1 MQKLIIEFKH
11 FLKKHHLL
19 ENVETVV
26 VGLSGG
32 ADSVVMTHLF
42 SIYQNQFNIQIIAV
56 HVNHQLRSTESDG
69 DETFVRKFCE
79 QMKIPLFTT
88 SVDVKN
94 YAKEHNLSD
103 ETAGHELRYAFFS
116 EVAERYKNSI
126 IATAHTADDQAET
139 VLLRF
144 LRGSSLKGLEGILL
158 KRGNIIRPLLF
169 SQKEQIYGY
178 AEKNHLQFREDSTN
192 FQECCLRN
200 IIRNSIIPKITKELN
215 PGLIKTTN
223 EMAKMLSEVHDAIT
237 RYAVNALTETIVRQS
252 SHEIVL
258 EISRLKNYF
267 IAVEKEIIR
276 QGLYQLESNYQAPG
290 NKAMEQIVTMIQ
302 NGLTGK
308 WLKMTDSIFAN
319 VDRDNLVL
327 YKREPDD
334 WDGKILREGETLQTK
349 SFQISC
355 QVSSIEE
362 FRSQD
367 HHRNIEFIDRDL
379 IEKEITVRKWQNG
392 DKLKPF
398 GFSGIKK
405 VSDIFINN
413 KIPVIKKDRIPLLT
427 GHRGI
432 IWVCGLAIANEYRIT
447 HRTQNILKLT
457 YMENDI

>member
-1 MQKLIIEFKH
+1 
-11 FLKKHHLL
+11 
-19 ENVETVV
+19 
-26 VGLSGG
+26 
-32 ADSVVMTHLF
+32 
-42 SIYQNQFNIQIIAV
+42 
-56 HVNHQLRSTESDG
+56 
-69 DETFVRKFCE
+69 
-79 QMKIPLFTT
+79 
-88 SVDVKN
+88 
-94 YAKEHNLSD
+94 
-103 ETAGHELRYAFFS
+103 
-116 EVAERYKNSI
+116 
-126 IATAHTADDQAET
+126 
-139 VLLRF
+139 
-144 LRGSSLKGLEGILL
+144 
-158 KRGNIIRPLLF
+158 
-169 SQKEQIYGY
+169 
-178 AEKNHLQFREDSTN
+178 
-192 FQECCLRN
+192 
-200 IIRNSIIPKITKELN
+200 
-215 PGLIKTTN
+215 
-223 EMAKMLSEVHDAIT
+223 
-237 RYAVNALTETIVRQS
+237 
-252 SHEIVL
+252 
-258 EISRLKNYF
+258 
-267 IAVEKEIIR
+267 
-276 QGLYQLESNYQAPG
+276 
-290 NKAMEQIVTMIQ
+290 MEQIVTMIQ